1 MKKVAIFDI
10 DGTIFRSSLLIEI
23 TEALIAE
30 GIFKPSIKKHYS
42 KHYQDWLNR
51 QGSYEKYID
60 GVVKA
65 FDTNIKGKKYED
77 FLKISKR
84 VVAIKQGQT
93 YKYTRDLIS
102 QLKKKKYFLLAIS
115 NSPKMIVDDFCKQ
128 LGFDKAYGRMREIN
142 EKGIF
147 TGKLMHEEIINNKAN
162 VLQRVMEK
170 ENLTIRGSIAVGD
183 TESDIPLFKMVEN
196 PICFN
201 PNKKLYNT
209 AKKQGWKIIVE
220 RKDMVYEIN
229 PGK

>member
-42 KHYQDWLNR
+42 KHHKDWLNR
-51 QGSYEKYID
+51 HGSYEKYID
-60 GVVKA
+60 GVVEA
-65 FDTNIKGKKYED
+65 FDANIKGKKYED
-77 FLKISKR
+77 FMKISKR
-84 VVAIKQGQT
+84 VVAIKQDQT
-93 YKYTRDLIS
+93 YKYTRDLIR

-142 EKGIF
+142 EKKIF
-147 TGKLMHEEIINNKAN
+147 TGRLMHEDIINNKAK

-170 ENLTIRGSIAVGD
+170 EKLTIKGSIAVGD
-183 TESDIPLFKMVEN
+183 TESDIPLFKMVDN

-201 PNKKLYNT
+201 PNKKLYNA